1 MPATCEP
8 CPAMSCSLQAP
19 AVISAALHSL
29 PRSKTWP
36 PTFPGG
42 APVVVRSQM
51 YRMRVV
57 PSGCLKSGCDQSIP
71 VSNVPTITLLP
82 VAPVKTPL
90 VWVRTRLARMSC
102 MARSL
107 FGFTRRAALT

>member
-1 MPATCEP
+1 
-8 CPAMSCSLQAP
+8 MSCSLQAP

-107 FGFTRRAALT
+107 FGFTRRAAWT